1 MASSAWVALTAPL
14 EGVRKDGE
22 TASTAAIYSY
32 LDRLPASTLAR
43 LFASP
48 SSALAIFRL
57 LPMTARHLVT
67 NLLWVDDVPSKD
79 LEMWFSRRSEGKR
92 CVCFSSASHI
102 LLCCLVF
109 SPLQCIYLRSI
120 S

>member
-14 EGVRKDGE
+14 EGARKEGE

-67 NLLWVDDVPSKD
+67 NLTWVDDVPASD

-92 CVCFSSASHI
+92 WVVKTS
-102 LLCCLVF
+102 LLLLALIFLV
-109 SPLQCIYLRSI
+109 LTLLLAYVI
-120 S
+120 